1 MTSLFRRGFG
11 LVFHADNL
19 FLQPSRS
26 AVYHY
31 ALRPKLL
38 KLDEEVAPDEERLF
52 KAVAPAEK
60 WEHTSSNYD
69 SLVAR
74 ITGIM
79 MERGERE
86 KARDIMRLT
95 FREIKLIQLQK
106 YKVAPND
113 EKDKI
118 ILNPIALIHEA
129 VKNCTPLLVLHSVVR
144 GGILYKVGNSDCRLY
159 VTFFY
164 FQLKFKCLLQS
175 SVHWSAAGLHHVTEL
190 QSYLAEA
197 LFHRCAY
204 RCGFSR
210 LLSTRSDFRP
220 THQPLSSVHVDERLT
235 SKLIR
240 NVGVIAHIDAGKT
253 TTTERMLYFAR
264 RTHSLGEV
272 DRGDTVTDYLPEER
286 ERGISIISAAACLT
300 WKQHTLHLIDTPGH
314 VDFTMEVERSLSV
327 LDGALVILDGT
338 EGVQAQ
344 TRTVWHQADR
354 YNLPRLV
361 FVNKMDRDVADL
373 NRSLASLS
381 SQLASSKRYVPIHW
395 PVFDTCLSLP
405 RQKADHIGK
414 IIKPRTNRPRFIGLV
429 DLTTMK
435 LKDWSNC
442 ASPDDTP
449 SITDVLHSDRR
460 PDLQLL
466 PNSMRLVLEARLR
479 LMCQLA
485 EVDDEFAEQFLGLD
499 DAEVLL
505 PAEVVQATL
514 KRFTTKFRVLSVEF
528 RSPVP
533 FVTYIILPVESNIDT
548 AIGFKNLTQK
558 LSVYFRFIGTAVSV
572 AKATHSAKVI
582 PVLVGSSRQSIGIQ
596 PLLDAIVD
604 YLPDPTQ
611 RPFPTPVHQLIQWIK
626 SYPSH
631 KPSSHSTTGHPTN
644 CMNTDP
650 SVLLV
655 FKICFDPHR
664 GPLSLVRV
672 YSGSVRR
679 DSLLTNWSHYQPNL
693 AAEKVQAVF
702 QLTGEH
708 HELIDSAGPGSI
720 VALTGLESTRS
731 GDLLG
736 SPVRAR
742 SKLSSDESDD
752 GRMWS
757 DESVSLFP
765 ELTKCEPVVYAAIE
779 PASLSSIRNLEY
791 AVACMQREDPS
802 FVAKLDEETGQWSVG
817 GMGDLHLEVIHSRLQ
832 REYKV
837 DARLGPLVI
846 AYKECPMIDHS
857 TRVIGF
863 GRFVGTVD
871 GTKKGFLASVSI
883 QPSDQIKPQIHFQR
897 TWLQSRDSGSSDAVQ
912 TGRIQNSVRQACLAV
927 LDVGGPLLRS
937 PVAHV
942 SVCVQ
947 RLVIGRPDRIPDC
960 PNSLSDLDELP
971 SLTRLPSSQA
981 TSATILALIRSAI
994 TSAVMDAIT
1003 RLPNWRLMEPM
1014 MVVELRLPANTSGK
1028 VDSLSQFLGDLT
1040 SRRAEIVAVDTTEEV
1055 SSNSGHHTIR
1065 ALAPLAELVGYSAT
1079 VRSMSSGRADLHL
1092 RLTEYRPVSVEH
1104 QTSLLSRFRWSPS
1117 AQT

>member
-1 MTSLFRRGFG
+1 MLEP
-11 LVFHADNL
+11 H
-19 FLQPSRS
+19 
-26 AVYHY
+26 
-31 ALRPKLL
+31 
-38 KLDEEVAPDEERLF
+38 
-52 KAVAPAEK
+52 
-60 WEHTSSNYD
+60 
-69 SLVAR
+69 
-74 ITGIM
+74 
-79 MERGERE
+79 
-86 KARDIMRLT
+86 
-95 FREIKLIQLQK
+95 
-106 YKVAPND
+106 
-113 EKDKI
+113 
-118 ILNPIALIHEA
+118 
-129 VKNCTPLLVLHSVVR
+129 
-144 GGILYKVGNSDCRLY
+144 
-159 VTFFY
+159 
-164 FQLKFKCLLQS
+164 QLKFKCLLQS
-175 SVHWSAAGLHHVTEL
+175 SVHSSAANLHHVTDF
-190 QSYLAEA
+190 QSHLAEA
-197 LFHRCAY
+197 LLHCGPY
-204 RCGFSR
+204 RCGLSR
-210 LLSTRSDFRP
+210 LLSTRSDSRP
-220 THQPLSSVHVDERLT
+220 TSQPLSSVHVDERLT

-327 LDGALVILDGT
+327 LDGALIILDGT

-381 SQLASSKRYVPIHW
+381 SQLASSTRYVPIQW

-405 RQKADHIGK
+405 RQKTDHIGK
-414 IIKPRTNRPRFIGLV
+414 ITKPRTNRPRFIGLV
-429 DLTTMK
+429 DLATMK

-449 SITDVLHSDRR
+449 NITDVLHSDRW

-466 PNSMRLVLEARLR
+466 PNSMQLVLEARLR

-485 EVDDEFAEQFLGLD
+485 EVDDEFAERFLGLD

-505 PAEVVQATL
+505 PAEMVQATL
-514 KRFTTKFRVLSVEF
+514 KR
-528 RSPVP
+528 
-533 FVTYIILPVESNIDT
+533 
-548 AIGFKNLTQK
+548 
-558 LSVYFRFIGTAVSV
+558 
-572 AKATHSAKVI
+572 ATHSGKVI

-631 KPSSHSTTGHPTN
+631 KPSVQSITGHPTN
-644 CMNTDP
+644 CVNTDP

-679 DSLLTNWSHYQPNL
+679 DSLLTNWSHYHPNL

-736 SPVRAR
+736 SPVSPR
-742 SKLSSDESDD
+742 SKLASDESDD
-752 GRMWS
+752 DRIWS

-846 AYKECPMIDHS
+846 AYKECPIIDHS

-897 TWLQSRDSGSSDAVQ
+897 TWLQSRDSGPPDAVQ
-912 TGRIQNSVRQACLAV
+912 IGRVQNSVRQACLAA

-947 RLVIGRPDRIPDC
+947 RLAVGRPDRIPDR

-971 SLTRLPSSQA
+971 SLTKLPSSQA
-981 TSATILALIRSAI
+981 TSAAILALIRSAV
-994 TSAVMDAIT
+994 TSAVMDAVT

-1055 SSNSGHHTIR
+1055 SSNAGHHTIR
-1065 ALAPLAELVGYSAT
+1065 ASAPLAELVGYSAT

-1092 RLTEYRPVSVEH
+1092 RLAEYRPVSVEH

>member
-1 MTSLFRRGFG
+1 
-11 LVFHADNL
+11 
-19 FLQPSRS
+19 
-26 AVYHY
+26 
-31 ALRPKLL
+31 
-38 KLDEEVAPDEERLF
+38 
-52 KAVAPAEK
+52 
-60 WEHTSSNYD
+60 
-69 SLVAR
+69 
-74 ITGIM
+74 
-79 MERGERE
+79 
-86 KARDIMRLT
+86 
-95 FREIKLIQLQK
+95 
-106 YKVAPND
+106 
-113 EKDKI
+113 
-118 ILNPIALIHEA
+118 
-129 VKNCTPLLVLHSVVR
+129 
-144 GGILYKVGNSDCRLY
+144 
-159 VTFFY
+159 
-164 FQLKFKCLLQS
+164 LKFKCLLQS
-175 SVHWSAAGLHHVTEL
+175 SINTGAPGLYHVIEL
-190 QSYLAEA
+190 QSHLAEA
-197 LFHRCAY
+197 FLHRGPH
-204 RCGFSR
+204 RFGPSR
-210 LLSTRSDFRP
+210 LLSTRTDSRP
-220 THQPLSSVHVDERLT
+220 VHQPVSSVHVDEGLT

-253 TTTERMLYFAR
+253 TTTERMLYLAR

-361 FVNKMDRDVADL
+361 FVNKMDRDAADL

-381 SQLASSKRYVPIHW
+381 SQLASSTRYVPIQW
-395 PVFDTCLSLP
+395 PVFDTCLSLS
-405 RQKADHIGK
+405 RQKADRVGK
-414 IIKPRTNRPRFIGLV
+414 ITKSHKNRPRFIGLV
-429 DLTTMK
+429 DLTTME
-435 LKDWSNC
+435 LKDWSTC
-442 ASPDDTP
+442 VSPDDTP
-449 SITDVLHSDRR
+449 NITGVLRSDRQS
-460 PDLQLL
+460 DLRLL
-466 PNSMRLVLEARLR
+466 PNSMRIVLEARMR

-485 EVDDEFAEQFLGLD
+485 EVDDEFAERFLGLD

-505 PAEVVQATL
+505 PADVVQATL
-514 KRFTTKFRVLSVEF
+514 KR
-528 RSPVP
+528 
-533 FVTYIILPVESNIDT
+533 
-548 AIGFKNLTQK
+548 
-558 LSVYFRFIGTAVSV
+558 
-572 AKATHSAKVI
+572 ATHSGKVV
-582 PVLVGSSRQSIGIQ
+582 PVLLGSSRQSIGIQ
-596 PLLDAIVD
+596 PLLNAIVD

-611 RPFPTPVHQLIQWIK
+611 RPFPTPVCQLIQWIK

-631 KPSSHSTTGHPTN
+631 KPSTHSIAGHPNN
-644 CMNTDP
+644 CVNADP

-679 DSLLTNWSHYQPNL
+679 DCLLTNWSHHQPSP
-693 AAEKVQAVF
+693 AAEKVQAVL

-708 HELIDSAGPGSI
+708 HELVDSAGPGSI

-736 SPVRAR
+736 SPVSSR
-742 SKLSSDESDD
+742 SKFSSDESDD
-752 GRMWS
+752 SHIWS

-837 DARLGPLVI
+837 DARLGSLVI
-846 AYKECPMIDHS
+846 AYKECPMVNPS
-857 TRVIGF
+857 TQVIGF

-897 TWLQSRDSGSSDAVQ
+897 TWLHSRDSGPSDAIR
-912 TGRIQNSVRQACLAV
+912 TGRVQNSVRQACLAA

-937 PVAHV
+937 PVARV
-942 SVCVQ
+942 SVCVH
-947 RLVIGRPDRIPDC
+947 RLAIGRPDCIPDC
-960 PNSLSDLDELP
+960 PLSLSDLDELP
-971 SLTRLPSSQA
+971 SLTKLPSSQVA
-981 TSATILALIRSAI
+981 SAAILALTRSAV
-994 TSAVMDAIT
+994 TTAVMDAIS

-1014 MVVELRLPANTSGK
+1014 MVVELRLPANTGGK
-1028 VDSLSQFLGDLT
+1028 VDSLSQFLGDLS

-1055 SSNSGHHTIR
+1055 SSNSGYHIIR

-1079 VRSMSSGRADLHL
+1079 VRSMSSGRANLHL
-1092 RLTEYRPVSVEH
+1092 RLTEYRPVSVEY
-1104 QTSLLSRFRWSPS
+1104 QTSLLSRLRWSPS